1 MTIAVID
8 STIRKESR
16 TREIMNNVLNHF
28 KDDIDFKIYNI
39 NEYELIPTNM
49 SNFDQKGS
57 EEFFFEL
64 SKEIA
69 SMDGMIIAAPF
80 WDMTYPA
87 LLKVFL
93 EKLSIPNVMFLDG
106 TKEVVGLSNN
116 KFMLFLTT
124 RGLNI
129 ETYSKYDGASPSLKA
144 LCELW
149 GIKHFACVGAHNM
162 DYSSPSE
169 IEEKIESTSKE
180 AIAVLNELINK

>member
-1 MTIAVID
+1 MIVAVID

-16 TREIMNNVLNHF
+16 TREILNNVINHY
-28 KDDIDFKIYNI
+28 KGEVDFKVYDI
-39 NEYELIPTNM
+39 NEYELIPTNKY
-49 SNFDQKGS
+49 NFDQKGS
-57 EEFFFEL
+57 EEIYFEI
-64 SKEIA
+64 SKEIS
-69 SMDGMIIAAPF
+69 SMDGLIIAAPF

-116 KFMLFLTT
+116 KFMLFITT

-149 GIKHFACVGAHNM
+149 GIPKFICVGTSNM
-162 DYSSPSE
+162 DYSSLGE
-169 IEEKIESTSKE
+169 IKEKINTASEE
-180 AIAVLNELINK
+180 AIDVLKDLINQ